1 MAHRGILEETVQLIR
16 KRMGGQLTSLA
27 LEECRVGV
35 FFTGVRLESG
45 DAGFAFTPVRE
56 IPEAACCPSMEG
68 QKANN
73 TCLHCG
79 ATSDRVVLLQCEDKG
94 RLQWV
99 CVRCLPRLIHGG
111 H

>member
-1 MAHRGILEETVQLIR
+1 
-16 KRMGGQLTSLA
+16 
-27 LEECRVGV
+27 
-35 FFTGVRLESG
+35 
-45 DAGFAFTPVRE
+45 
-56 IPEAACCPSMEG
+56 MEG
-68 QKANN
+68 QKPNN

-94 RLQWV
+94 KLQWV